1 MSLKLSK
8 GLFFF
13 LFIFT
18 PLAFGTTEPWS
29 YAIMETGT
37 GLACLLFFISI
48 LKNNNE
54 LYQVPGIT
62 PLLLFLFYILFQI
75 IPLPPFIVEYLSPG
89 AFKIHQ
95 TTNLL
100 ADMNFW
106 MTISVHQKATLSEF
120 FRYATY
126 VMFYVLTVQLLKEK
140 EMLQTTVLVIV
151 VFGGLLA
158 FSSILQFYLTEDMA
172 LWFRHSPINSIVVGP
187 YANHNHYAGLMEL
200 IFPVVLGLF
209 LFYRPRIGNTSLIK
223 GIAEIFGQEKANI
236 HILIGAS
243 ALLIIISIFVS
254 LSRGAMI
261 STCLA
266 LLLFTLL
273 LLKRRISKG
282 NTMLMLGVIMIS
294 TLAIGWFGW
303 DQIFERFARLK
314 NAQGVIYES
323 RLDFWKDTKNIIN
336 HYTISGSGMGTF
348 SHIYPLHR
356 SFQSDRFL
364 THAHNDYLEL
374 LAEGGIIAFFLAIS
388 FLLTLFYKTY
398 KTFLKRRDGF
408 SIYLYIGCITA
419 MVSILLHSFTDFNMH
434 IGANGL
440 WFFFIAG
447 IAVSAANTGFKK
459 QSNETRLVPVNSLN
473 KKLSSTVIV
482 GGMAALLLLYNISNL
497 LGIFYYS
504 NIKNYIMSVKTPP
517 DIIKKIERVAGF
529 ASRFDPFHAAY
540 PFTQANTAWFL
551 NDFERSRIHFIDSTR
566 LDPLNSRHL
575 NRFASFLAQQGE
587 SAKAQVAFK
596 NSMIYDKSNAEYAFQ
611 YGTWLLA
618 QKNFK
623 QGFEYMKK
631 TLTLNEKYFDR
642 VLTSMIVSG
651 ANDSEMEQAIPNLPG
666 PTIEYASFLNTTG
679 SMEEA
684 VSKYLTALDLT
695 DILHNQTVSTHKHS
709 LIKIRSFYYK
719 IFKFFKARND
729 LKNAMEVMERAEK
742 TLPMDARIKVTLGD
756 LYYQQG
762 ILYKAFDKYD
772 HALLLEPGN
781 KRALKM
787 IQKINP

>member
-1 MSLKLSK
+1 
-8 GLFFF
+8 
-13 LFIFT
+13 
-18 PLAFGTTEPWS
+18 
-29 YAIMETGT
+29 METGT

-48 LKNNNE
+48 LKNNNK

-62 PLLLFLFYILFQI
+62 PLLLFLFYILFQL
-75 IPLPPFIVEYLSPG
+75 IPLPPFIIEYLSPET
-89 AFKIHQ
+89 FKIHQ
-95 TTNLL
+95 ITNLL
-100 ADMNFW
+100 ADTNSW
-106 MTISVHQKATLSEF
+106 MSISVHQKATLSEF

-126 VMFYVLTVQLLKEK
+126 VMFYVLTIQLLKEK

-151 VFGGLLA
+151 FFGGLLA

-223 GIAEIFGQEKANI
+223 GIAQIFSQEKANI

-243 ALLIIISIFVS
+243 ALLIVISIFVS

-261 STCLA
+261 STCFS
-266 LLLFTLL
+266 LLLFTFF
-273 LLKRRISKG
+273 LLKRKISKG
-282 NTMLMLGVIMIS
+282 NTLLMIGLIIIT
-294 TLAIGWFGW
+294 TLSIGWFGW
-303 DQIFERFARLK
+303 DQIFERFAKLK
-314 NAQGVIYES
+314 NAQGIIYQS
-323 RLDFWKDTKNIIN
+323 RLDFWKDTQGIIS
-336 HYTISGSGMGTF
+336 HHTITGSGMGTF

-356 SFQSDRFL
+356 SFKRQGFL

-374 LAEGGIIAFFLAIS
+374 LAEGGIIAFLLAAS

-398 KTFLKRRDGF
+398 KTFSKRRDAF

-447 IAVSAANTGFKK
+447 IAVSAANTGLRK
-459 QSNETRLVPVNSLN
+459 QSKETRLAPVNALS
-473 KKLSSTVIV
+473 KKLSSAFIV
-482 GGMAALLLLYNISNL
+482 CSVAVLLMLYNISNL
-497 LGIFYYS
+497 LGVFYYS
-504 NIKNYIMSVKTPP
+504 NIKNYTMSVKTPP
-517 DIIKKIERVAGF
+517 DIIKKIEKVAGF
-529 ASRFDPFHAAY
+529 ASQFDPFHAAY
-540 PFTQANTAWFL
+540 SFTQANTAWFL
-551 NDFERSRIHFIDSTR
+551 NDLERSRTHFIDSLR

-587 SAKAQVAFK
+587 PAKGHAAFK
-596 NSMIYDKSNAEYAFQ
+596 NSMVYDKSNAEYTFQ

-618 QKNFK
+618 QKDFK

-631 TLTLNEKYFDR
+631 TLALNEKYFER

-651 ANDSEMEQAIPNLPG
+651 VNDSDMEQAIPNLPG
-666 PTIEYASFLNTTG
+666 PTIEYANFLSNTG
-679 SMEEA
+679 SMEDA
-684 VSKYLTALDLT
+684 VIKYLAALDLIET
-695 DILHNQTVSTHKHS
+695 LHNKTIFTHKDP
-709 LIKIRSFYYK
+709 LVKIRFFYYK
-719 IFKFFKARND
+719 IFKFFRTRND
-729 LKNAMEVMERAEK
+729 LKNAMGVMEKAER
-742 TLPMDARIKVTLGD
+742 TLPMDARIKITLGD
-756 LYYQQG
+756 LYYSQG

-781 KRALKM
+781 KKALKM
-787 IQKINP
+787 IQKLNQ